1 MIGAALALLVVVAA
15 WPAIASARE
24 WTFDVSLD
32 GLPIGTHRFE
42 LRGDGA
48 TARLTSDARF
58 RVRLLVVDAY
68 SYEHHADETWQGDCL
83 VAFESRTI
91 EQGKSTQV
99 AGRTDGDAF
108 VVEGPGGR
116 ETLARCPMTFAY
128 WNPAILRQKQLI
140 NPQTGVA
147 TPIAVEPLG
156 NEPVKVRGASV
167 EVTRQRI
174 QTDKTS
180 IEVLYTASGE
190 WVGLR
195 SRTREGHVLGY
206 RLR

>member
-1 MIGAALALLVVVAA
+1 LIRAALALLVVIAA

-24 WTFDVSLD
+24 WMFDVSLD

-42 LRGDGA
+42 LRVDGA
-48 TARLTSDARF
+48 TARLASDARF

-68 SYEHHADETWQGDCL
+68 SYEHHAEETWQGDCL
-83 VAFESRTI
+83 VALDSRTI
-91 EQGKSTQV
+91 EQGKTTQV

-108 VVEGPGGR
+108 VVEGPAGR

>member
-1 MIGAALALLVVVAA
+1 LIRVALALLVMAA
-15 WPAIASARE
+15 SWPAMAATRE
-24 WTFDVSLD
+24 WMFDVSLD
-32 GLPIGTHRFE
+32 GLPIGTHRFV
-42 LRGDGA
+42 LRMDGA
-48 TARLTSDARF
+48 TARLASDASF

-83 VAFESRTI
+83 VALESRTI
-91 EQGKSTQV
+91 EQGKTTQV

-116 ETLARCPMTFAY
+116 ETLARCTMTFAY
-128 WNPAILRQKQLI
+128 WNPAILRQKQLN

-156 NEPVKVRGASV
+156 PETTKVRGASV

-180 IEVLYTASGE
+180 IEVLYTATGE